1 MASTTGRAGKPQER
15 PRAARSIEPP
25 YTPEELAELLGVTE
39 KTLETWRRE
48 GIGPDPMPL
57 TAKVVRYRPEA
68 VKRWFDEKERKD
80 RAGQV
85 AA

>member
-1 MASTTGRAGKPQER
+1 MASTTGSAGKPQER
-15 PRAARSIEPP
+15 LRPARGIEPP
-25 YTPEELAELLGVTE
+25 YTPEELADLLGVTE

-48 GIGPDPMPL
+48 GIGPDPMSL
-57 TAKVVRYRPEA
+57 TAKVVRYRHEA